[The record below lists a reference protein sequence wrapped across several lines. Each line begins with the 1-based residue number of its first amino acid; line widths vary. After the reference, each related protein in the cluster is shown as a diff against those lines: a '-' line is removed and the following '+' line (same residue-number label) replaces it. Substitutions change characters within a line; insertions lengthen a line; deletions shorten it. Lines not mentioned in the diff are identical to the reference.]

1 MNNYQ
6 KKLIKSRPQH
16 FQQGGYST
24 NIAIGSP
31 KPYTTQLQGVSFNPL
46 TLNNSPIQV
55 DTKGLTEQ
63 INRLNDIAF
72 KKQELDFKNKE
83 LDFKKDKEYM
93 DLYKDLYAGMSS
105 TAKTANSLGGFAM
118 LGFLGEQGAEIER
131 KRNEFKDKSLRAAMT
146 GDIKTLVTSA
156 NEAGLYETSKEVLEH
171 KAKVQFI
178 NDASSSIIKGDLGVY
193 GADVFSNM
201 LDYVINGEDQQAGRT
216 FNNVANGYLQGRSNS
231 VTAKDIGGFME
242 KNVDLFD
249 PIKEVRTEILDS
261 GARQQVTSYK
271 KKDLNETTNAFIS
284 RLKIDPLGRGQLH
297 ILQEQAFAE
306 NIPLEDYIKKLIDPI
321 MSSKLRPEEKIIK
334 DEIKAGQFYN
344 EETGLVEKVDDSSSS
359 DRAGSD
365 GKLTDRDKDVLARKE
380 SMSALYGPRVAN
392 DARLEEVYRIPDYDK
407 YLKRLNEILPDL
419 GVNVEEEDAPVFGA
433 KEAKDIPLISQAIS
447 NGIARIVEKDGKSY
461 LVTNSKNIQ
470 DYMDDT
476 VRLKNPD
483 VLKVK
488 DSWSD
493 STINDYLELSGE
505 NEWDTTQ
512 NPFEYTF
519 DDQEVNSVIYELKD
533 AEENKPSVNTQYMQG
548 YPADYLRS
556 TFGINVDSGVWGNL
570 NTNLAERAADLL
582 VKNNMRITA
591 ISNGRH
597 KNDCHKYGEC
607 FDMNFS
613 DKFTEENVK
622 KIPQL
627 VEEFASKDMKLDFEV
642 SSQKQKNQAIE
653 WLKPVFISQGMTESE
668 AKNKA
673 GDYIKVITHATSP
686 HFSVYDLKPVDN
698 YQATQTDSEISTTK
712 GGTKGEMP
720 PAGARAKIDA
730 TRKGAGILDI
740 YKQKTAGQ

>member
-261 GARQQVTSYK
+261 GARQEITSYK

-512 NPFEYTF
+512 NPFEYAF